1 MAGQQQQQQLQSGF
15 GNQYPYSSSG
25 QMRVPNYGQAQ
36 PDNDEY
42 AQACSHVS
50 QQLHAQIGDQRP
62 AWDGQIPGF
71 WDNRLPPSSS
81 LSQQQQQQQQSHAM
95 NQQNQL
101 GRPATNFGQD
111 QGQQYMGDDETSH
124 FHAQEH
130 FRASQLLKG
139 GGGLGGGREVGGGH
153 GGDANSGILPSAGM
167 QQAPGQYNGQPYHN
181 NNHQSTTMPGPNS
194 FAAPRNQRGG
204 HGDGANLGIL
214 PSAGMQQAPGQHNGQ
229 PYHNTNHQSATMPG
243 PSSFAPRNQL
253 GYAPSQ
259 FNAQM
264 YPARTSRGGNM

>member
-1 MAGQQQQQQLQSGF
+1 
-15 GNQYPYSSSG
+15 
-25 QMRVPNYGQAQ
+25 MRVPNYGQAQ

-139 GGGLGGGREVGGGH
+139 GGGLGGGRGVGGGH
-153 GGDANSGILPSAGM
+153 GGGANS
-167 QQAPGQYNGQPYHN
+167 
-181 NNHQSTTMPGPNS
+181 
-194 FAAPRNQRGG
+194 
-204 HGDGANLGIL
+204 GIL